1 MNNQNLTIGS
11 HIKVSRGFYTH
22 HGIYCGDEQVVHY
35 SGFAQAFNKGGIDL
49 TSLDAFLGDATD
61 FQIVNYPSY
70 EVQYIGQ
77 EVVNRAYSRIGED
90 DYNLIFNNCEGFACW
105 CITGKNKSEQV
116 NSVMRNSTA
125 TLVSY
130 NLLRSASTSVLLEAS
145 KCMTTATMVDSF
157 IPLATTSSVANSV
170 AGAAVGASTGA
181 LTSVALTSGAV
192 GAVGL
197 VATATAPISV
207 PVIAIGAALGALFS
221 SW

>member
-1 MNNQNLTIGS
+1 M
-11 HIKVSRGFYTH
+11 
-22 HGIYCGDEQVVHY
+22 
-35 SGFAQAFNKGGIDL
+35 
-49 TSLDAFLGDATD
+49 
-61 FQIVNYPSY
+61 
-70 EVQYIGQ
+70 
-77 EVVNRAYSRIGED
+77 NRAYSRIGED

-145 KCMTTATMVDSF
+145 KRMTTATMVDSF